1 MSKMLKK
8 VYAAKRTIN
17 YGGGSKKAGTGS
29 GIGRSG
35 VLARLI
41 TSETS
46 NNNNILSKQPEA
58 EGGCPEKVVTITGGN
73 YQNNTQ
79 LETLRGCTK
88 IIGNLDIRGSFQPTF
103 SIFDCLREITGRISI
118 YNIATGLTTIS
129 GFGALN
135 SVGGYF
141 SINQNAALTTISG
154 FGALNSVGGFFEI
167 IQSAALNEISGFGEL
182 NSVLGNFAISN
193 NAALTTI
200 SGFGALNSVLGNF
213 AINLNGGNV
222 TPGSNAV
229 VTTVTGFGN
238 LRTVPKGITGNLS
251 LRGFSV
257 AKLLK
262 IAQVIVD
269 NLINATTGTKTQVNL
284 YTLA

>member
-88 IIGNLDIRGSFQPTF
+88 IIGNLDIRGSFQPNF

-129 GFGALN
+129 GVGALI

-167 IQSAALNEISGFGEL
+167 IQNAALNEISGFGAL
-182 NSVLGNFAISN
+182 NSVGGNFAIS
-193 NAALTTI
+193 
-200 SGFGALNSVLGNF
+200 
-213 AINLNGGNV
+213 LNGNNV
-222 TPGSNAV
+222 TPVSNAV

-238 LRTVPKGITGNLS
+238 LRTVPKGITGNLT
-251 LRGFSV
+251 LRGISV
-257 AKLLK
+257 TKLLK

-269 NLINATTGTKTQVNL
+269 NLINATNGTKTQLYL
-284 YTLA
+284 YTIA